1 MKLFIAINF
10 KKSIRFK
17 IGEVIREIK
26 HLSTQG
32 KFVKND
38 HLHLT
43 LEFFGDIWEDRIY
56 DVISVM
62 NKVSTKGFLLKAD
75 KIDFFRKS
83 IGNIYYIGFKENSR
97 LLDLQKELHDMLLE
111 KNFKLE
117 EREYTPHITIG
128 RKVILKENSDL
139 EKYVNTLSKIRLKVD
154 SIELMQSQHLDGKL
168 IYTVICSKKL

>member
-10 KKSIRFK
+10 KKSVRFK
-17 IGEVIREIK
+17 LGEVIKEIK
-26 HLSTQG
+26 RISTEG

-43 LEFFGDIWEDRIY
+43 LEFFGDISEDRIY
-56 DVISVM
+56 DIINVM

-75 KIDFFRKS
+75 KLNYFRKS
-83 IGNIYYIGFKENSR
+83 TGNIYYIGFKENSR
-97 LLDLQKELHDMLLE
+97 LLNLHKELHEMLLE
-111 KNFKLE
+111 KHFKLE

-128 RKVILKENSDL
+128 RKVILKENVDL
-139 EKYVNTLSKIRLKVD
+139 ENYVNTLSKIRLKVD
-154 SIELMQSQHLDGKL
+154 SIELMQSEHIDGKL